1 MGTAESEPAKNLQNM
16 LQRFAA
22 VFGRA
27 PGWHPAS
34 GKGAPVQVV
43 LRQDEVEVANDAG
56 LHEEEDALLV
66 LLVFGRCSSEQ
77 HWFVVS
83 SLVFF

>member
-1 MGTAESEPAKNLQNM
+1 MEAPKKKSPAGC
-16 LQRFAA
+16 A
-22 VFGRA
+22 
-27 PGWHPAS
+27 AS
-34 GKGAPVQVV
+34 GKRHPVQVV